1 MLIITEGR
9 TEANYCGSTVCTVF
23 WGRCFW

>member
-9 TEANYCGSTVCTVF
+9 AQANYCGSTVCTVLGGRWF
-23 WGRCFW
+23 W